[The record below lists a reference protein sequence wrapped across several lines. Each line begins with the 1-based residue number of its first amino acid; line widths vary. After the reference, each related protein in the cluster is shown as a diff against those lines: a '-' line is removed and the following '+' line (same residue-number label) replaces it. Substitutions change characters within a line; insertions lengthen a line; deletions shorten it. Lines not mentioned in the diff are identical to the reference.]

1 MLLNFKVEN
10 YRSFGE
16 EQSISMIAGS
26 VRNHTMHT
34 IVAGDRKALCFA
46 AVFGAN
52 ASGKSNLVGAMYDSR
67 SFILGLY
74 PFNPMEYNRRSKDN
88 VSKPTSFEYTIS
100 IADSIFVY
108 GFGIVLSERR
118 IIDEWLLRVN
128 GSRTTE
134 IFSRT
139 EEGVELFDAPPSDKS
154 VARVYADQ
162 AMNVGNLLILRSL
175 AMHPFS
181 EDSVFG
187 SARKVFDWFDKS
199 LRIVSPTMIMRD
211 NDAESR
217 DEVAAR
223 VLPAFGTGVTGLSF
237 VNENLESV
245 IPPEVID
252 RITRD
257 VSKGGSGRIIGTNG
271 VIRVANDGEKIVA
284 ERLKTLHDDVQFDF
298 VEESDGTKRLYD
310 LVPILSR
317 NEPEGVTYVVD
328 EIDRNMHPQLTRKF
342 VEEFLGLCHEMRRQ
356 LIVTTHES
364 RLMDLDLLRRD
375 EIWFVEKVRGS
386 DSILFSLED
395 FNERIDR
402 KVDKNYLEG
411 RYGAVPD
418 FRAVYPDL
426 R

>member
-16 EQSISMIAGS
+16 EQSISMVAGS
-26 VRNHTMHT
+26 VRNHTTHT
-34 IVAGDRKALCFA
+34 IAVGDRKVLCFA

-67 SFILGLY
+67 NFILGLY
-74 PFNPMEYNRRSKDN
+74 PFNSMEYNRRSKDN
-88 VSKPTSFEYTIS
+88 VSRPTSFEYTIS
-100 IADSIFVY
+100 VAGSTFVY
-108 GFGIVLSERR
+108 GFGIVLSEHR
-118 IIDEWLLRVN
+118 ITDEWLLRIN

-139 EEGVELFDAPPSDKS
+139 GNEIKLFDAPQSDRS
-154 VARVYADQ
+154 VAKVYADQ
-162 AMNVGNLLILRSL
+162 AINVGNILLLRSL

-187 SARKVFDWFDKS
+187 SARKVLDWFETG

-211 NDAESR
+211 TDAESR
-217 DEVAAR
+217 DEAAAR
-223 VLPAFGTGVTGLSF
+223 VLPAFDTGVTGLSY

-245 IPPEVID
+245 IPPEMVD
-252 RITRD
+252 RITRE
-257 VSKGGSGRIIGTNG
+257 VSKGGSGRIIGTAG
-271 VIRVANDGEKIVA
+271 VIRVANDGEKLIA

-298 VEESDGTKRLYD
+298 IEESDGTKRLYD
-310 LVPILSR
+310 LVPVLSK
-317 NEPEGVTYVVD
+317 NEPEGVTFVVD

-342 VEEFLGLCHEMRRQ
+342 VEEFLDLCHDMRRQ

-386 DSILFSLED
+386 DSVLFSLED